1 MDPLDQLDNLAKRL
15 SSLVPEPLQ
24 ATQQDIESNL
34 RSGLESGL
42 RKMNLVT
49 REEFDVQTAV
59 LLRTREKL
67 EQLEKRLA
75 ELEAANDRSTLSDG

>member
-1 MDPLDQLDNLAKRL
+1 MDPIDQLDTLAKRL
-15 SSLVPEPLQ
+15 SSLIPEPLQ

-49 REEFDVQTAV
+49 REEFDVQNAV

-67 EQLEKRLA
+67 EALEKRIS
-75 ELEAANDRSTLSDG
+75 ELEAK

>member
-1 MDPLDQLDNLAKRL
+1 MDPLDQLDTLAKRL
-15 SSLVPEPLQ
+15 SSLIPEPLQ

-49 REEFDVQTAV
+49 REEFDVQSAV

-67 EQLEKRLA
+67 EELERRVV
-75 ELEAANDRSTLSDG
+75 ELEALTK